1 MSHNLDLEFKKKNE
15 QMLKD
20 KLCLDLDNNK
30 DSLFQALSNYY
41 RQRFIEAKNNILSI
55 YKDANQNVDVELI
68 DQVLFDYGKVIQNES
83 KKVLLEE
90 FMHLKE
96 CTSCIELSDKSIKN
110 YYLEVEVTFEKYI
123 ESFSMELDKCL
134 NEEVTKDIKRL
145 NKEED
150 LVILN
155 NRIEYLF
162 KNSLPNSIIK
172 KTDEYIQDR
181 KMAIINNA
189 KESYKRIKKTYKVT
203 TKKVVDK

>member
-90 FMHLKE
+90 FIYLKE